1 MVSTISQSNYIKNVS
16 RNPTLIDRK
25 VRYRVIIS
33 SLIYF
38 NDKNNINVSII
49 FFRIFPLIS
58 CEVQDHIIN

>member
-49 FFRIFPLIS
+49 FLRIFPLIS
-58 CEVQDHIIN
+58 CVVPDHIIN